1 MTLLNTENK
10 LLRIAIDGP
19 SGSGK
24 STVAKL
30 LAKEYGID
38 YVDTGAMYRA
48 MGLKI
53 HREGIPC
60 EEGNL
65 MDELLASTNIEFN
78 EGRIYL
84 DGEDVSDLIRTQEVS
99 MMASDCSAL
108 GSVRKKL
115 ATLQQEMGRTK
126 SVVMDGR
133 DICKVVMPDAEH
145 KFFVTASAEERA
157 MRRFKELQE
166 KGQNPVYETILKE
179 INERDYNDMHREVDP
194 LVQAEDAIYVDTTHM
209 NIDEVVKAM
218 KNEIDL
224 RRNR

>member
-1 MTLLNTENK
+1 MNTENK

-145 KFFVTASAEERA
+145 KFFVTATAEERA

-209 NIDEVVKAM
+209 NIDEVVKAI